1 MTCRIGPSCQLVT
14 CVQSILA
21 FRGRGEPQPPSR
33 TDLGHNLLVGP
44 GSEVVALVD
53 DDLTVARGQL
63 PDVLGGMSGQGLQ
76 QHDVDLSPGLDA
88 SAAQLAGLD
97 AEEIADLFAPL

>member
-1 MTCRIGPSCQLVT
+1 
-14 CVQSILA
+14 
-21 FRGRGEPQPPSR
+21 
-33 TDLGHNLLVGP
+33 
-44 GSEVVALVD
+44 VVALVD